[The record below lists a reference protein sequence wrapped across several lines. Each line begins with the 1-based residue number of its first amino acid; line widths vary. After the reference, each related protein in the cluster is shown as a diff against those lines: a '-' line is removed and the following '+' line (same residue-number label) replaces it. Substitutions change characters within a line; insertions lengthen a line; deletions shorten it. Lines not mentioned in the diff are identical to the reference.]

1 VGNLPLRQAI
11 PVLFGVEGEKDR
23 MKQKGVLTAKGKS
36 KDMTGWFVWDD
47 SDMNK
52 PGIFI
57 TYCEGEPFRGKPTRK
72 MMRFYQVYW
81 RDSKGDNRWERSAM
95 RIPVRGGQK
104 TVGAI
109 RTVSFPEI
117 ELIPEITDVLEQMY
131 RNETGK
137 DRPSD
142 KEIND
147 LIEEQGI

>member
-1 VGNLPLRQAI
+1 
-11 PVLFGVEGEKDR
+11 
-23 MKQKGVLTAKGKS
+23 
-36 KDMTGWFVWDD
+36 
-47 SDMNK
+47 
-52 PGIFI
+52 
-57 TYCEGEPFRGKPTRK
+57 
-72 MMRFYQVYW
+72 
-81 RDSKGDNRWERSAM
+81 M

-117 ELIPEITDVLEQMY
+117 ELIPEIIDVLEQMY